1 MMLFKNFVSF
11 KNICRHGKPRES
23 KKKKKLRLVLTEKFK
38 HGWAKS
44 IILIICM
51 LFHMRFWYRPPLDL
65 HYTFSLKG
73 NIWNV
78 ELHSVQDFLNKKM
91 GRKLQR
97 RTWRGK

>member
-1 MMLFKNFVSF
+1 MVSQE
-11 KNICRHGKPRES
+11 KV

-91 GRKLQR
+91 GGKLQR